1 MCLDHYNCDGT
12 QGIDRPHD
20 GDVVAGGPDHNNDCG
35 GPGGQAGGPNSE
47 GYVCGGSH
55 HDPFQF
61 DQATT
66 VLGHAIRVR
75 GSDLYRALDIIPQ
88 KVAFGLHELAV
99 AVEHGVGA
107 TDLAAILDRSKVDPT
122 ATWRDRRTTRANTLA
137 LVAALAANPDA
148 LQLLLAHGSDP
159 SIGRRSVLD
168 ELLPTEQTD
177 ADREVLRLL
186 LAHGERPYLPSTRV
200 ELLFGALFFGAPMD
214 VIEALIDRVGGA
226 LPERAILTL
235 AAAPNEQALAVA
247 KTLGQHYDLDL
258 HFIDERGRNA
268 VSEAVSLFWDTQLNS
283 VVVDENV
290 ARWLTF
296 LADNSVAMKPDG
308 GGMDPLDIVLLEML
322 RRPATNRAGVRVARF
337 LIDHGAPVG
346 ASHQDLVEEIAL
358 ADWDGYRR
366 LMQEVPELR
375 QAPM

>member
-1 MCLDHYNCDGT
+1 M
-12 QGIDRPHD
+12 
-20 GDVVAGGPDHNNDCG
+20 
-35 GPGGQAGGPNSE
+35 
-47 GYVCGGSH
+47 
-55 HDPFQF
+55 
-61 DQATT
+61 
-66 VLGHAIRVR
+66 
-75 GSDLYRALDIIPQ
+75 
-88 KVAFGLHELAV
+88 
-99 AVEHGVGA
+99 
-107 TDLAAILDRSKVDPT
+107 
-122 ATWRDRRTTRANTLA
+122 
-137 LVAALAANPDA
+137 
-148 LQLLLAHGSDP
+148 
-159 SIGRRSVLD
+159 LD

-186 LAHGERPYLPSTRV
+186 LAHGERPYLPSTQVELTRRLDHSSVLPLHPDAEVELATSDIEGPAAELASKVEDWDRRV
-200 ELLFGALFFGAPMD
+200 VHASWIEQSCRHAWDGNALLSHEVTGIAAKMRRQNELNRTYEIAQRSKQHRIRQLEPAPARIIEAVSEAISEGRWDDAMSLADQLALDSLYDELLFGALFFGAPMD
-214 VIEALIDRVGGA
+214 VIEALIDRIGGA

-235 AAAPNEQALAVA
+235 AAAPNERALAVA
-247 KTLGQHYDLDL
+247 KALGQHYDLDL
-258 HFIDERGRNA
+258 HFVDERGRNA

-322 RRPATNRAGVRVARF
+322 QRPATNRAGVRVARF

-366 LMQEVPELR
+366 LMQEVPELG